1 MKEHRSKKFL
11 GLLLAA
17 MLFLTGCTETQVPAG
32 QAATSP
38 TPTVSETPDTNYIA
52 PYEPDAGE
60 NSIINLLALSD
71 RVKIFSFDTDG
82 SFSKITISCKEYK
95 NGKLKNG
102 KLVSSNQGLKCELDK
117 YSGLS
122 GKIAV
127 IITDDAKMRISINA
141 GYNSVSSGGD
151 IQTTRSDGVNGGYW
165 ADMSGLDTKTTVES
179 GTGIPMFAYA
189 TGLDNSIMLRPSQ
202 LVESPALIAK
212 YDYDYCYLMTCTF
225 T

>member
-60 NSIINLLALSD
+60 NSIIKLLLMSD
-71 RVKIFSFDTDG
+71 RVKIFSFDTGG
-82 SFSKITISCKEYK
+82 SFSKITISYK
-95 NGKLKNG
+95 KYKNG
-102 KLVSSNQGLKCELDK
+102 KLVSSTPGLKCELDK

-141 GYNSVSSGGD
+141 GYNSVSSGGN

-179 GTGIPMFAYA
+179 GTGIPIFAYA
-189 TGLDNSIMLRPSQ
+189 TDRDESVMQQPGQ
-202 LVESPALIAK
+202 LVKSPALIAK